1 MRINRRITMDKLI
14 RAVDQNG
21 SIRIFGAITT
31 ELTEKARKIHG
42 LTPVSAAAFGR
53 CMAANLMMAMDLK
66 TEEETVSL
74 QFKGD
79 GPLGLIVT
87 VAGSNGCVRGYVGD
101 NTVDIPLKEN
111 GKLDVGGAVG
121 QGYLTVIRDMKM
133 KSPQVGRTELVSGEI
148 AEDLA
153 NYFAVSEQI
162 PSVVALGVLIGRD
175 YSVKAAGGY
184 IIQLMPGASEEEISK
199 LEENIRKIDTVTNLI
214 TAGYDI
220 EDIIKKAC
228 DGFGIEITAQSVPQY
243 KCNCSE
249 ERIEKAL
256 ISLGKGELE
265 DILHNEG
272 STSLTCYF
280 CNKKYDFPKEK
291 LEKLIEDIS
300 K

>member
-1 MRINRRITMDKLI
+1 
-14 RAVDQNG
+14 
-21 SIRIFGAITT
+21 
-31 ELTEKARKIHG
+31 
-42 LTPVSAAAFGR
+42 
-53 CMAANLMMAMDLK
+53 
-66 TEEETVSL
+66 
-74 QFKGD
+74 
-79 GPLGLIVT
+79 
-87 VAGSNGCVRGYVGD
+87 
-101 NTVDIPLKEN
+101 
-111 GKLDVGGAVG
+111 
-121 QGYLTVIRDMKM
+121 MKM

-162 PSVVALGVLIGRD
+162 PSVVALGVLIDRD